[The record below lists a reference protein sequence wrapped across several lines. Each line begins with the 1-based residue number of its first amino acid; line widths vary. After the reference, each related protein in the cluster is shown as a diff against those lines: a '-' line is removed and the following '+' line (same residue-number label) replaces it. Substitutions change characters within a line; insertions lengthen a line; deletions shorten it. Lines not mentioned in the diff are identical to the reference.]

1 MLVGDTVTVTV
12 NIVAEKMD
20 EADYCLL
27 GYENCML
34 VERKGGIR
42 ELAQNCLTN
51 DRERFRRVLKRM
63 AENSHYPVL
72 LIEGSYAAL
81 LKDRYIER
89 PYRALDALLR
99 LLREYNIEMMLIPA
113 KSAKQ
118 RAAAGIVLA
127 RMLINAAVVGCND
140 GT

>member
-12 NIVAEKMD
+12 NIVGEKMD

-27 GYENCML
+27 GYEDCML

-42 ELAQNCLTN
+42 ELATNCLTG
-51 DRERFRRVLKRM
+51 DRDRFCRVLERM
-63 AENSHYPVL
+63 RAKARYPVL
-72 LIEGSYAAL
+72 LVEGSWSSL
-81 LKDRYIER
+81 LQDRYVEK

-99 LLREYNIEMMLIPA
+99 LLTEYNIQIMVVPA

-140 GT
+140 V